1 MRCAGIGRTECAEV
15 ERVKL
20 KKTGFLTKLV
30 LLALFI
36 LLAVRLLDVRA
47 KIQSGEQEQSRLT
60 HQVAQVKQE
69 NSKLS
74 DAIANKDDPGVLE
87 SVARDKGFVGADE
100 RLFIDPMN

>member
-1 MRCAGIGRTECAEV
+1 M
-15 ERVKL
+15 KF

-47 KIQSGEQEQSRLT
+47 KIQSGEQEQSQLA

-69 NSKLS
+69 NSELS
-74 DAIANKDDPGVLE
+74 NAIENKDDPLVLE
-87 SVARDKGFVGADE
+87 SVARDKGYVKADE
-100 RLFIDPMN
+100 KLFVDMAG

>member
-1 MRCAGIGRTECAEV
+1 MGTGECMEV

-47 KIQSGEQEQSRLT
+47 KIQSGEQEQSQLT
-60 HQVAQVKQE
+60 QQVAQVKQE
-69 NSKLS
+69 NSQLS
-74 DAIANKDDPGVLE
+74 SAIENKDDPAVLE
-87 SVARDKGFVGADE
+87 SVARDKGYVRADE
-100 RLFIDPMN
+100 KLFIDPMN

>member
-1 MRCAGIGRTECAEV
+1 M
-15 ERVKL
+15 KF

-36 LLAVRLLDVRA
+36 VLAVRLLDVRA

-69 NSKLS
+69 NSQLS

-87 SVARDKGFVGADE
+87 SVARDKGYVKTDEKLFVDVAG
-100 RLFIDPMN
+100 

>member
-1 MRCAGIGRTECAEV
+1 MGISECTEV
-15 ERVKL
+15 ERVKF

-47 KIQSGEQEQSRLT
+47 KIQNGEQEQSQLT

-69 NSKLS
+69 NTQLS
-74 DAIANKDDPGVLE
+74 NAIENKDDPEVLE
-87 SVARDKGFVGADE
+87 SVARDKGYVKADE
-100 RLFIDPMN
+100 KLFVAG